1 MSDSLQ
7 LHQQDHHDLPESYL
21 TFEAATSELRRKLG
35 GKVKHQKAQYH
46 LVGFAFNLLAVAQ
59 IMIGAAI
66 TALGPTGDEHMLAIT
81 ILGAFNTSIAG
92 ILALLKGR
100 GFPHRLRRNMVELE
114 NVLDFIQEKG
124 VLLRY
129 GDSEVL
135 HDGDALI
142 REVFQRYITAQQII
156 ESNQP
161 DTYAGGTT
169 PRSSV
174 DPESV
179 GFSSQTAATTDL
191 HGKGRQL
198 DEEMGSNRNTL

>member
-1 MSDSLQ
+1 MPDSLQ
-7 LHQQDHHDLPESYL
+7 LHQQDHHDLPQDYL

-35 GKVKHQKAQYH
+35 RKVKHQKAQYH
-46 LVGFAFNLLAVAQ
+46 LIGFAFNLLAVAQ
-59 IMIGAAI
+59 VMIGAAI
-66 TALGPTGDEHMLAIT
+66 TALGPSGGEHMLAIT

-92 ILALLKGR
+92 VLALLKGR
-100 GFPHRLRRNMVELE
+100 GFPQRLRRNMVELE
-114 NVLDFIQEKG
+114 NVLDFIQERG

-129 GDSEVL
+129 GESEVL

-142 REVFQRYITAQQII
+142 RDVFQRYITAQQII

-169 PRSSV
+169 PHSSV

-191 HGKGRQL
+191 RGKGRQL
-198 DEEMGSNRNTL
+198 DEEMGSNRDNL